1 MKHIL
6 FIFIS
11 FFILGSTSSIA
22 QERKLKKANEEYNQ
36 LAYVDATKVYLEV
49 AKSGY
54 KSEELFEKLG
64 DTYYFNANYTEAE
77 KWYEAL
83 FSLTEESVKPIYY
96 LRYSQSLKAVGKD
109 DVSKKWFDK
118 YALKANLTGKEFE
131 NADDYLQIINQN
143 SDRYT
148 IKNLDTNTEG
158 IDFGAGYKDKDTY
171 DYKKIVYATT
181 DGIAKVSSRRRS
193 TWDGLSFLN
202 LYEATVNEDGSLS
215 SPIKIEGD
223 VNTKFHESS
232 AVFTS
237 DGKTMYFTRNN
248 SSPKSKR
255 SKKEQQYLK
264 IYRAHWVNG
273 AWGNIEDLSINGDN
287 YSTAHPALN
296 PSEDKLY
303 FVSDVPQ
310 TIGQTDIFMATINKD
325 GSLGKPVNLGEKI
338 NTKGRESFPYI
349 TKDNELYFSSD
360 GHYGL
365 GGYDVFY
372 VKLKGNG
379 YKGSLINVG
388 KPINSSYDDF
398 AFVIDHHKGFV
409 SSNRA
414 GGKGYDDIYSF
425 IENKDIKE
433 LSKSKLFGVVTDAN
447 TKEPIANA
455 TISVLDKNN
464 NEVTTIKT
472 DAKGYYQALIERSKT
487 HLVKVHKDK
496 YDGDDVYFEKNLV
509 EIEHN
514 FELSKNV
521 VEVTQGEDIAKL
533 LNVVIYFDKDKYNIR
548 NDAKV
553 ELEKIIAA
561 LKQNPSIKLDIRSYT
576 DSRAND
582 SYNMILSQK
591 RNDATLQYII
601 NRGINSNR
609 LTGRGYGESQLT
621 NNCSNGVPC
630 DEKMH
635 QANRRSEFI
644 IKE

>member
-1 MKHIL
+1 MKYIL
-6 FIFIS
+6 LIFIS
-11 FFILGSTSSIA
+11 FFILNSTSSVA
-22 QERKLKKANEEYNQ
+22 QERKLKKANKEYKQ
-36 LAYVDATKVYLEV
+36 LAYIDATKVYLEV
-49 AKSGY
+49 AESGY
-54 KSEELFEKLG
+54 KSKELFENLG
-64 DTYYFNANYTEAE
+64 DAYYFNANYTEAE
-77 KWYEAL
+77 KWYEEL
-83 FSLTEESVKPIYY
+83 FSLTEDVKPAYF
-96 LRYSQSLKAVGKD
+96 LRYSQSLKAIGKD
-109 DVSKKWFDK
+109 EVSKQWFDK
-118 YALKANLTGKEFE
+118 YAIKANLTGEEFE
-131 NADDYLQIINQN
+131 NANDYLQIINQN

-171 DYKKIVYATT
+171 DFKKIVFATT
-181 DGIAKVSSRRRS
+181 DGVTKVSSRRRN

-202 LYEATVNEDGSLS
+202 LYEATVNEDGTLS
-215 SPIKIEGD
+215 DPVKIKGD

-237 DGKTMYFTRNN
+237 DGKTMYFTRTN
-248 SSPKSKR
+248 SSPKNKR
-255 SKKEQQYLK
+255 NKNEIQYLK

-273 AWGNIEDLSINGDN
+273 EWGDIEDLSINGDN

-325 GSLGKPVNLGEKI
+325 GSLGKPVNLGKKI
-338 NTKGRESFPYI
+338 NTKGRESFPFI

-398 AFVIDHHKGFV
+398 AFVIDNHKGFV
-409 SSNRA
+409 SSNRIE
-414 GGKGYDDIYSF
+414 GKGYDDIYSF

-433 LSKSKLFGVVTDAN
+433 LTKSNIHGFVTDKN
-447 TKEPIANA
+447 TKEPIPNA
-455 TISVLDKNN
+455 TITILDQNN
-464 NEVTTIKT
+464 KEVARLQT
-472 DAKGYYQALIERSKT
+472 DVKGFYQTQIERSET
-487 HLVKVHKDK
+487 HLVKVYKDK
-496 YDGDDVYFEKNLV
+496 YAGDDMFFDKNQ
-509 EIEHN
+509 EDIAYN

-521 VEVTQGEDIAKL
+521 VEVTQGQDISKL
-533 LNVVIYFDKDKYNIR
+533 LNVIIFFDYSKYNIR
-548 NDAKV
+548 DDAKV

-561 LKQNPSIKLDIRSYT
+561 LKLNPSIKLDIRSHT

-582 SYNMILSQK
+582 NYNMVLSQK
-591 RNDATLQYII
+591 RNKATIQYIV
-601 NRGINSNR
+601 NRGIEASR
-609 LTGRGYGESQLT
+609 LTGKGYGETQLV
-621 NNCSNGVPC
+621 NKCSNGVPC

-644 IKE
+644 IIE